1 MTDSL
6 RWVFRI
12 GALTIFCSSLVP
24 ADDALD
30 NDAGKILKQT
40 EDTYRSLKSYHFEG
54 TNVSET
60 KVGGSVSKSETSFVV
75 AFQKPNEFRVEYVYP
90 TAGNWVRVSDGK
102 TTWRRRSLTKEST
115 ETPAQDEDMGIL
127 DGSPVSPF
135 WNILEHISNPSMAGS
150 ESIDVGGKSHD
161 CFVIQVQ
168 PASTSVRPG
177 MQAAPGKLWID
188 KSNHLVLKEVD
199 RFIAEGGKVG
209 KGSENTQTI
218 AITQAEVNQT
228 VPDDMFHVAKAVAK
242 H

>member
-12 GALTIFCSSLVP
+12 GAFTLFCTSVVL
-24 ADDALD
+24 ADDALA

-54 TNVSET
+54 TTTSET

-102 TTWRRRSLTKEST
+102 MTWRRRSITKEST
-115 ETPAQDEDMGIL
+115 EAAAKDEDMGIL

-135 WNILEHISNPSMAGS
+135 WNIFEHVSNPSMAGS

-168 PASTSVRPG
+168 PAATSVRPG

-188 KSNHLVLKEVD
+188 KSNHLVLKEVN
-199 RFIAEGGKVG
+199 RSIAQSG
-209 KGSENTQTI
+209 KGGENTQTI
-218 AITQAEVNQT
+218 AITQAEVNQA
-228 VPDDMFHVAKAVAK
+228 VPDDMFHLAKVAAK